1 MKEGIG
7 ESAVV
12 QRMRSGTIAS
22 NSNLNRQAGGSGG
35 RVANRQTVYVVC
47 CRPIDTLRNMTYPV
61 LNPPEGGSETVRT
74 TNAKHIHL
82 VSS

>member
-22 NSNLNRQAGGSGG
+22 NSNLNRQAGAEAALPTDS
-35 RVANRQTVYVVC
+35 VC
-47 CRPIDTLRNMTYPV
+47 SML
-61 LNPPEGGSETVRT
+61 
-74 TNAKHIHL
+74 
-82 VSS
+82 SSDRYLEEHDVPSS